1 MTLPDHYKTS
11 PCLYCQHWRCDKTC
25 DEPCQSCRAIGH
37 PVPDDDIM
45 PMPKIPSVPRYLLGK
60 RVSCEIWEQ
69 RVEEA
74 MKILQEHPTWGCSRV
89 ATMLHCGQVP
99 LRDRLVE
106 RGFVLNRA
114 PKLSVQEIE
123 ARVQDAARIMVA
135 SGYTRK
141 LSGLAHAVGL
151 YSRMDLLR
159 RRFLEMGIDV

>member
-1 MTLPDHYKTS
+1 
-11 PCLYCQHWRCDKTC
+11 
-25 DEPCQSCRAIGH
+25 
-37 PVPDDDIM
+37 
-45 PMPKIPSVPRYLLGK
+45 
-60 RVSCEIWEQ
+60 
-69 RVEEA
+69 
-74 MKILQEHPTWGCSRV
+74 
-89 ATMLHCGQVP
+89 MLHCGQVP

-141 LSGLAHAVGL
+141 LSGLAYAVGL